1 MLDLKLWSLEKNNR
15 DKFTPAALDNLVQ
28 TETEQQLE
36 ELIVENPDLLFNG
49 LKLVGRQTSTH
60 TGALDLLGVDQDGR
74 LVVFELKRGKLFREA
89 VAQAFPLSLYLAEPH
104 LP

>member
-1 MLDLKLWSLEKNNR
+1 MLDLKLWSLEKNDQ

-28 TETEQQLE
+28 TQTEQQLE

-74 LVVFELKRGKLFREA
+74 LVVFELKKTKTS
-89 VAQAFPLSLYLAEPH
+89 LSSLISVIISRTIQFT
-104 LP
+104 LPK